1 MFLWVS
7 YFQLVEAIGEKM
19 FKIMTAKDEVRVP
32 PTKFD
37 LELNQAV
44 KESLQETIEGKL
56 NSEIGVFLAVT
67 DIISVGDGKIV
78 PEDGA
83 IFYPAEFKV
92 LIYRPELNE
101 VVIGE
106 VVDITEFGAFTR
118 TGPLDALVHVSQVMD
133 DKISYDAKNAIF
145 TGKKTGYKLKEGD
158 LIRAR
163 VVGIS
168 LGRGRSKISLTMR
181 QPFLGALD
189 WIEKEKKRKEKK

>member
-1 MFLWVS
+1 
-7 YFQLVEAIGEKM
+7 M
-19 FKIMTAKDEVRVP
+19 FKIITAKDEVRVP

-37 LELNQAV
+37 LELKDAIKQ
-44 KESLQETIEGKL
+44 SLQDTIEGKL
-56 NSEIGVFLAVT
+56 NSDIGVFLAVT
-67 DIISVGDGKIV
+67 EIVNVEEGKIV

-83 IFYPAEFKV
+83 VFYPAEFKV

-101 VVIGE
+101 VVLGE

-133 DKISYDAKNAIF
+133 DKITYDAKNAIF
-145 TGKKTGYKLKEGD
+145 TGKKTAFKLKEGD
-158 LIRAR
+158 IIRAR

-189 WIEKEKKRKEKK
+189 WIEKEVK

>member
-1 MFLWVS
+1 
-7 YFQLVEAIGEKM
+7 M

-44 KESLQETIEGKL
+44 KESLQDTIEGKL
-56 NSEIGVFLAVT
+56 NSEIGVFLVVT

-92 LIYRPELNE
+92 LIYRPEINE

-145 TGKKTGYKLKEGD
+145 TGKKTVYKLKEGD
-158 LIRAR
+158 MIRAR

-189 WIEKEKKRKEKK
+189 WIDKEKKKSSPKDKK